1 MKNSNIIALAVS
13 TLIFSGS
20 AMADLNGSMDE
31 LCEKMKTCALGEV
44 KKQGLPEGMEQM
56 MVGMFEGMC
65 AAWVKPYAS
74 TIGQA
79 GLEDKAEACVE
90 SVVSQSCD
98 ALMTQSENG
107 PFTSDECKE
116 FEAAADEAGVDLE
129 NIN

>member
-1 MKNSNIIALAVS
+1 MKISNIISLAVA
-13 TLIFSGS
+13 TLFFSGS

-31 LCEKMKTCALGEV
+31 LCQKMKTCALGEV

-56 MVGMFEGMC
+56 MVGMMEGMC
-65 AAWVKPYAS
+65 AAWVQPYSAA
-74 TIGQA
+74 IGQA
-79 GLEDKAEACVE
+79 GLESKAEACVE
-90 SVVSQSCD
+90 SVVSQSC
-98 ALMTQSENG
+98 ATLMTQGDNG